1 MIQPVHLEN
10 DQILLRP
17 ILEQDFS
24 LLLAQTQDK
33 ALWEYF
39 TYDLSTLVGIRDWA
53 QPAMNGERLQ
63 FVVVDK
69 KSGVL
74 MGSTAFGNYSAR
86 DQRIEIGW
94 TWLGKDF
101 HGKGINRQMK
111 YLMLSHTFEKLGM
124 QRVEI
129 KTDVLN
135 IPARRAVEKMGFVE
149 EGVLRSHTLLSTGRR
164 RNTIYYSVLAEEW
177 ELLKKNDPKRSH
189 F

>member
-1 MIQPVHLEN
+1 MMESVHLEN

-24 LLLAQTQDK
+24 LLQSKTQDH
-33 ALWEYF
+33 ALWDFF
-39 TYDLSTLVGIRDWA
+39 THNLSTMAGMRDWA

-63 FVVVDK
+63 FVVFDK

-111 YLMLSHTFEKLGM
+111 YLMLSHAFEKLGM

-135 IPARRAVEKMGFVE
+135 ISARKAVEKMGFVE

-164 RNTIYYSVLAEEW
+164 RNTIYYSILADEW
-177 ELLKKNDPKRSH
+177 NILKKK
-189 F
+189 